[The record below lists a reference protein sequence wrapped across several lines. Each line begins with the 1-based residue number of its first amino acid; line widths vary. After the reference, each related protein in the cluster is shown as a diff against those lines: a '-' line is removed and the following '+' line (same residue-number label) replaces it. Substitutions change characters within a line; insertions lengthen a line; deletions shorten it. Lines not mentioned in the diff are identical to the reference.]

1 MIDIKVIGS
10 GSSGN
15 CYLVNINNTKILL
28 EAGLPFKK
36 IQQAMKFKLRDIEA
50 CLITHEHMDHAK
62 SVKDLMKAGVHC
74 YMTKGTA
81 ETLKV
86 VSHRL
91 NCFSKDANDD
101 YCWKFFNRLSVK
113 PFKSIHDVKE
123 PVSFFINDV
132 HTKES
137 LVFITDTAYLKY
149 RIPDCDYLMIEC
161 NYIKSV
167 LDEKIESGKINVSL
181 RNRIVKNHMSLET
194 LLEALKQANFKKLK
208 KIYILHLSD
217 RNSDERIILEEVQ
230 KATGVI
236 VEVC

>member
-36 IQQAMKFKLRDIEA
+36 IQQAMKFRLSDIES

-62 SVKDLMKAGVHC
+62 AVKDLMKAGVDC

-81 ETLKV
+81 EALD
-86 VSHRL
+86 VSGHRL
-91 NCFSKDANDD
+91 NYFSKDANDD
-101 YCWKFFNRLSVK
+101 YFWKFLNRLAVK
-113 PFKSIHDVKE
+113 AFKSIHDVKE
-123 PVSFFINDV
+123 PVNFFIKDT

-149 RIPDCDYLMIEC
+149 KIPDCDYLMIEC

-167 LDEKIESGKINVSL
+167 LDEKTEAGKINVSL
-181 RNRIVKNHMSLET
+181 RNRIVKNHMALET
-194 LLEALKQANFKKLK
+194 LLKALRQAEFKKLK

-217 RNSDERIILEEVQ
+217 SNSDEKIILEEVQ